1 MGLVN
6 AWNELWKPNPTTM
19 PTKRRRSFAGAEVNR
34 LTAGWVTSVQSADS
48 EIKGSLKKLRNRSR
62 QLVRDVDYCKNAI
75 RAITDNV
82 VGTGVRLQSQVR
94 QQRGGKLNQRVNDS
108 IERAWKKWG
117 HADSCDVSGKLCF
130 DDLTRA
136 AVSSWAESGEVFI
149 RIIRG
154 KQFGN
159 SEIPFALQILESDM
173 VDEDYQGKAQRKGW
187 EWRMGVLCDQWQRP
201 QKFAFFSRHP
211 GDTLF
216 VSQPAAED
224 RHVFVDAKDV
234 IHLARFE
241 RPGQTRGIPW
251 MASAIQRMHHLEG
264 YEQAEIV
271 RARAS
276 SALMAW
282 IQSPE
287 GELEG
292 DGIEDD
298 ERVYD
303 MEPGAIRYLGSGE
316 SVHVPDLNAP
326 DGQFE
331 PFLRSMLRALAAG
344 IGCSY
349 ETISRDYSQT
359 NYSSSRLSLL
369 QDQEAFKAL
378 QYQLREVFLEKVYN
392 EWLEIAV
399 LSGVLSLPTYQAE
412 PERYQMAKWLFRG
425 WGWVDP
431 MKEVQSA
438 QLAVKSG
445 FKTQSMVLA
454 ETTGMD
460 LEEFLVARKNEI
472 DLAEQLGL
480 KFDTEAV
487 ATPTQTEAKVDEKT
501 DEDVDDDGE
510 QT

>member
-1 MGLVN
+1 MGIRN
-6 AWNELWKPNPTTM
+6 AWRELWKPNPRAM
-19 PTKRRRSFAGAEVNR
+19 APTRRRSFAGAEVNR

-82 VGTGVRLQSQVR
+82 VGTGVRLQAQVR
-94 QQRGGKLNQRVNDS
+94 KQRGGKLDQKINDQ

-117 HADSCDVSGKLCF
+117 RADSCDVAGKLCF
-130 DDLTRA
+130 DDLTRN
-136 AVSSWAESGEVFI
+136 AVSAWAESGECMI
-149 RIIRG
+149 RLIRG
-154 KQFGN
+154 RQFGD
-159 SEIPFALQILESDM
+159 SEVGFALQLMESDM
-173 VDEDYQGKAQRKGW
+173 LDEDYQGKAQKKGW
-187 EWRMGVLCDQWQRP
+187 EWRMGVLVDEWQRP
-201 QKFAFFSRHP
+201 QKYAFFSRHP

-241 RPGQTRGIPW
+241 RPGQTRGVPW

-264 YEQAEIV
+264 YESAELV

-282 IQSPE
+282 VQSPE
-287 GELEG
+287 GELSG
-292 DGIEDD
+292 DGVTDD
-298 ERVYD
+298 DRVYD
-303 MEPGAIRYLGSGE
+303 MSPGAIRYLAPGE
-316 SVHVPDLNAP
+316 SVHVPNLDAP

-331 PFLRSMLRALAAG
+331 PFLRAMLRALAAG

-378 QYQLREVFLEKVYN
+378 QYQLKEVFLERIYN

-399 LSGVLSLPTYQAE
+399 LSGALSLPTYQAE
-412 PERYQMAKWLFRG
+412 PQRYRMAKWLFRG

-445 FKTQSMVLA
+445 FKTQSQVLA
-454 ETTGMD
+454 ETSGMD

-480 KFDTEAV
+480 SFDTEAV
-487 ATPTQTEAKVDEKT
+487 ATPTQTEAKVGGIT
-501 DEDVDDDGE
+501 NEDVDDGE